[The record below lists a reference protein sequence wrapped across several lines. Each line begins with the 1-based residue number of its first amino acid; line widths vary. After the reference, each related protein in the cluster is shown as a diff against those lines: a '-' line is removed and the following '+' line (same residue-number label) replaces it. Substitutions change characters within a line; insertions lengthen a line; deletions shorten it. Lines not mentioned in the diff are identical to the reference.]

1 MLKADWKESCAEGW
15 QKFRQASI
23 GDKLTTAFNL
33 AAVPMYLAGEGLQ
46 KLAGTSMDVYSTLPD
61 GMGDFM
67 QGHFSGFWGACALS
81 YVLLRNARD
90 MLPRMPLKEEFSTV
104 ASLAAL
110 TYWEVQK
117 LSGTDAAG
125 NLSFDWPD
133 MFVYGA
139 SLALFYGLNKT
150 YQDVSMRANAKS
162 VSVQKPDIP
171 TLKH

>member
-1 MLKADWKESCAEGW
+1 MPKLNLKDACAQGW
-15 QKFRQASI
+15 QRFRQAPM

-33 AAVPMYLAGEGLQ
+33 CAVPLYLAGEGLQ
-46 KLAGTSMDVYSTLPD
+46 KLAGTSMDVYNALPE
-61 GMGDFM
+61 GLGNFM

-90 MLPRMPLKEEFSTV
+90 MLPRVPLKEEFSTV

-117 LSGTDAAG
+117 LSGSDGAG

-150 YQDVSMRANAKS
+150 YQDVSMRQSSQAASAPKA
-162 VSVQKPDIP
+162 DMP
-171 TLKH
+171 TLK